1 MVERTE
7 TVSRTYVETVNVPL
21 PGGGS
26 TTSSIIREDQS
37 VLNVEL
43 PANITQRFKV
53 EYIHVVDGEN
63 ATGDVANN
71 PNYTSRARSGNPGE
85 RVLILSNLFLVQ
97 PNFAS

>member
-7 TVSRTYVETVNVPL
+7 TVSRTYVETVN
-21 PGGGS
+21 GRS